1 VVPQSRAE
9 QLTRAGTAGA
19 VAAGTLGVG
28 LGAAAVPAL
37 AAGAGGAV
45 AGDVA
50 AANVPEWAKPAA
62 ELAGNI
68 GGGALAAG
76 AVTGLGAGARA
87 LATADRASPV
97 SEHPLAPQQPMPNA
111 LDPMAARVAQVTGRE
126 PSAAAGPPPAEPQ
139 PAGAQWSGNRI
150 VGITPAEEA
159 AYRVNAEGGKLI
171 EPQTPGVVD
180 RNAYVEGV
188 NPNLAEQ
195 EQQVNT
201 ARELKALNVRSTE
214 ASQQAKEIAADN
226 NQARTTHL
234 NNETG
239 AETDIL
245 RRTTQRQ
252 ADIQQAKPQVFA
264 PENVTGPVDHVPVA
278 ATIEGILTKP
288 ENRQN
293 TPVQKI
299 LRPLLDRM
307 QNADGSP
314 KILDPQEWWGL
325 RQDIDRMTSPRMQSD
340 DPNLHY
346 AAHQL
351 NEVSNAIDTQ
361 IEKVAPGYDAMIAK
375 YAEHSRAIGAM
386 RVLQDEAKKVYTA
399 GGRMTFEGVQRMM
412 KHIVDMRNADPTDL
426 NPYKQISDAT
436 MQRLWGLRDD
446 LRRSASAVELA
457 KTPGSDTV
465 QNTWDMIKGLATG
478 PEAQHALHAFAAT
491 HFGMPGYVASRVG
504 AAAVGALRSGAQ
516 GVRDAQRAQQILRP
530 RNLLN
535 DPYASAP

>member
-1 VVPQSRAE
+1 MSAE
-9 QLTRAGTAGA
+9 AQA
-19 VAAGTLGVG
+19 
-28 LGAAAVPAL
+28 
-37 AAGAGGAV
+37 
-45 AGDVA
+45 A
-50 AANVPEWAKPAA
+50 AANANAPA
-62 ELAGNI
+62 
-68 GGGALAAG
+68 
-76 AVTGLGAGARA
+76 T
-87 LATADRASPV
+87 
-97 SEHPLAPQQPMPNA
+97 
-111 LDPMAARVAQVTGRE
+111 
-126 PSAAAGPPPAEPQ
+126 PQ
-139 PAGAQWSGNRI
+139 PVGAQWSGNRI

-171 EPQTPGVVD
+171 EAQTPGVPD

-195 EQQVNT
+195 EQQVTT
-201 ARELKALNVRSTE
+201 ARELKSLNIRSTE
-214 ASQQAKEIAADN
+214 ASQEAKEIAAEN
-226 NQARTTHL
+226 NQARTSHL
-234 NNETG
+234 NNATG

-264 PENVTGPVDHVPVA
+264 PGNVTGPVDHVPVVSA
-278 ATIEGILTKP
+278 IEGILAEPANK
-288 ENRQN
+288 QN
-293 TPVQKI
+293 TPVQKV

-307 QNADGSP
+307 QNEDGSP

-351 NEVSNAIDTQ
+351 NEVSNAIDRQ

-386 RVLQDEAKKVYTA
+386 RVLQDEAKKVYSA

-426 NPYKQISDAT
+426 NPYKQISEAT

-446 LRRSASAVELA
+446 LRRSASAIELA
-457 KTPGSDTV
+457 KTPGSDTG
-465 QNTWDMIKGLATG
+465 QNLWDMIKGLASG

-491 HFGMPGYVASRVG
+491 HFGMPGYVASRAG
-504 AAAVGALRSGAQ
+504 AAAVGALRAGAQ
-516 GVRDAQRAQQILRP
+516 GARDTARAQQLLRP
-530 RNLLN
+530 TNLLN
-535 DPYASAP
+535 DPYASGPP